1 MLWKCLLQREF
12 RLTFSEEVVRHM
24 DVRYE
29 RPIAL
34 LFFFFFCYGFFFPF
48 LVLVTTQVVGLL
60 LRTVGETD
68 RLRRQLQRTAHL
80 LLRVRVR
87 VHLRV

>member
-34 LFFFFFCYGFFFPF
+34 LFLFFFFCYGFFFPF

-68 RLRRQLQRTAHL
+68 
-80 LLRVRVR
+80 
-87 VHLRV
+87 